1 MRWAIIILP
10 SYNVELLHFLAWLM
24 LPSHGF
30 CYTKRKIAYNN
41 SYSIEFFSVF
51 CTVVVRRLKITI
63 TYRLITYIF
72 DSVSWIIRFYI
83 KWAYNRKMSPE
94 PIKAFEWTESLKL
107 LEEIAAAQRKCDLH
121 SDTGSSESYM
131 TGDTCLDSQILSG
144 ASEND
149 RESSSAVHL
158 MSITVLQVV
167 DQASD
172 NEACNLRTV

>member
-1 MRWAIIILP
+1 MRWPIIILP

-83 KWAYNRKMSPE
+83 KWHTIERWVQSPS
-94 PIKAFEWTESLKL
+94 K
-107 LEEIAAAQRKCDLH
+107 R
-121 SDTGSSESYM
+121 
-131 TGDTCLDSQILSG
+131 LSG
-144 ASEND
+144 RRAWN
-149 RESSSAVHL
+149 SSKKLPQHRGNAIYTLILVRPNPIWQATHAWTVKYCLVHPRTIEKAVPL
-158 MSITVLQVV
+158 FISW
-167 DQASD
+167 S
-172 NEACNLRTV
+172 